1 MTTPL
6 RQRMLEELQRRNYS
20 SRTIRLYLRHVAEF
34 AKHFHRSPDQLG
46 AEDIRRY
53 QLFLIQ
59 QKKQVYPNNQTP
71 LSTLL
76 GIEALLDPLF
86 KKSKEPLHVSERRFG
101 IVIVIHQSVFVMVAL
116 CQILVN
122 HKTRL
127 LHCCTP
133 VLELLGNFFGRL
145 LQRAVQALGTRFCR
159 TLPVVCAIPLGW

>member
-1 MTTPL
+1 VDK
-6 RQRMLEELQRRNYS
+6 QDRNLA
-20 SRTIRLYLRHVAEF
+20 IHNC
-34 AKHFHRSPDQLG
+34 P
-46 AEDIRRY
+46 
-53 QLFLIQ
+53 
-59 QKKQVYPNNQTP
+59 P

-127 LHCCTP
+127 LHRCTP
-133 VLELLGNFFGRL
+133 VLELL
-145 LQRAVQALGTRFCR
+145 
-159 TLPVVCAIPLGW
+159 

>member
-1 MTTPL
+1 MVG
-6 RQRMLEELQRRNYS
+6 RDISIVQAVEQDRNLA
-20 SRTIRLYLRHVAEF
+20 THNC
-34 AKHFHRSPDQLG
+34 P
-46 AEDIRRY
+46 
-53 QLFLIQ
+53 
-59 QKKQVYPNNQTP
+59 P

-76 GIEALLDPLF
+76 GIETLLDPLF

-133 VLELLGNFFGRL
+133 VLELPGNFLGRS
-145 LQRAVQALGTRFCR
+145 LQRAIQAVGPRFCR
-159 TLPVVCAIPLGW
+159 ALPVVCAIPPGWRIEKFASSSDDTNVILAHGRTRVRRIAGV